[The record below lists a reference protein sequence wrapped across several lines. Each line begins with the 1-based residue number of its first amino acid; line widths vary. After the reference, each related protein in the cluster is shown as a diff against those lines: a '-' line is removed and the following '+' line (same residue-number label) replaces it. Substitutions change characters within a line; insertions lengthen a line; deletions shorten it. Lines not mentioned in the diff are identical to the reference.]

1 MVEKEENNF
10 SLGFVVGALVGV
22 TAYFL
27 TKTKEGQD
35 IKKQASVKWDNIK
48 KKLEN
53 EGIISKNTK
62 DFPDII
68 FNFRKKIFTYLNEEM
83 SKHHKNPSSV
93 KSKRGR
99 PKTKAPEKNE
109 DKTSL
114 RKKMFKGI

>member
-1 MVEKEENNF
+1 MVENEENNF

-27 TKTKEGQD
+27 TKTKEGQEL
-35 IKKQASVKWDNIK
+35 KNKAYVEWGNIK
-48 KKLEN
+48 QKLEN

-83 SKHHKNPSSV
+83 SKNQKNPASV

-99 PKTKAPEKNE
+99 PKTKTSEKST